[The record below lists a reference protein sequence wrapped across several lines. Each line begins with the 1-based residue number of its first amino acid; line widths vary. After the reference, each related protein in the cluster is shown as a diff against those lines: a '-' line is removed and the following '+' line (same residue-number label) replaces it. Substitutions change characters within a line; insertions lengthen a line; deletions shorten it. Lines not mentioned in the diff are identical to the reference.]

1 MTPFFWSFRS
11 EPLFYIL
18 AEAHRRS
25 LILLPHEPLKAKRP
39 PAPKPSRHRTYN
51 WH

>member
-1 MTPFFWSFRS
+1 MTPYWLWSCLL
-11 EPLFYIL
+11 PLYLIL
-18 AEAHRRS
+18 AADYRKGYALR
-25 LILLPHEPLKAKRP
+25 PHEPLKAKRP